1 MPPKTDKLTPLAEL
15 AEIFGYTRDHLAYLC
30 RTGQVPAQ
38 KVGRSWQAS
47 YQDVEAYQKRTTE
60 VQESRF
66 SEMSVKQSLKPEKV
80 ALREG
85 KKEASTPEAPLS
97 VPALPTAEPLLHQL
111 MKKPAVPQSGFD
123 ELFVAGWAVAGEAF
137 RTSLRLAIQ
146 MPIRGLLFL
155 THLLARALYAAFN
168 TPIATAKA
176 LPGFLPRAYAFLTA
190 PVVSIY
196 RDYRDEYSLYGFTR
210 LALQVRRTATYGLSV
225 IAVLAWAGVVGAS
238 MGYRPSEIPAQLAR
252 LGQPARQFIASTLPA
267 IDLDGQLSNFQKG
280 VDTVREVK
288 RLQGLSG
295 RDSKLVQDY
304 IAVGRG
310 VLSDEERLASEQ
322 ATSGEVL
329 SAQTTGPGLWNRI
342 FGKIRNTGKKTKVFL
357 ADYWDGLGAE
367 FSALVRSR
375 YVGEYVVVIKS
386 PQELGGSERLVRE
399 IVLREVAQG
408 GAPGT
413 VGPVGARGEQG
424 APGPAGPQGLPGI
437 AGPQSLAGG
446 SGGFVYPIFP
456 VGNGNARSG
465 SGIVGSFTY
474 LDAANL
480 AAGNL
485 TVSGNITQTSGSTTL
500 LNTTVSN
507 LTVTGT
513 FSGGTIGSGRTH
525 LSDTTSDFILGITQ
539 SGTGSGLRFFTAPN
553 ASSTIGLLQLT
564 DNPLSGGSANGTFLA
579 ANPQSYLG
587 DFVRF
592 QVGGTDVFRI
602 DNEGTTTIG
611 GALVVSTTTATST
624 IAHSLAVDTNTL
636 VVNANESRVGIG
648 TLTPS
653 TTLGVVG
660 TSRFNGTVQVA
671 GVLTVDSCVGCGGGG
686 SGSSGAFQQS
696 AGIANTLTPTN
707 TAAGIFVS
715 GSSTIDNNLRVAQ
728 HFNVASETP
737 ADGFGVA
744 IATSTIINATT
755 TVGFNNSLVI
765 NVSEGRVGVGTAVP
779 TTTFG
784 VLGTSRLNGP
794 VTVAGALTLNTITGS
809 TQCLNAD
816 TNGLVSGA
824 GAPCGT
830 GSSGSPGAWQSLFTN
845 VLTPT
850 NTAASIYVDGASSTI
865 ATLRVPHG
873 LNATTSVIDALAVP
887 TTLNLN
893 GASITNYFGTACTG
907 NNWLQ
912 DIADNGAFSCSA
924 LIAPNG
930 AWQTI
935 FTNTLSPTNTAAGIF
950 VYGSS
955 TIDNNLRVAQH
966 FNVATITPS
975 DGFGMAIATSSIF
988 GLPTKDTLVVN
999 VDNTQVGVGA
1009 VPSTTFGVLGTT
1021 RLNGAV
1027 TVAGALTINTIT
1039 GSTQCLTADTN
1050 GLVSGAG
1057 AACGTG
1063 SSGQNGAWQ
1072 SLFTNVIPPTNTA
1085 AGIYVD
1091 GASSTIATLRVPHGL
1106 NATTSVID
1114 TLAVPTT
1121 LNLSGASITNYFG
1134 TACTGNNWLQDIADN
1149 GAGIPLPPLSIN
1161 IGKLISSKLLDGS
1174 SGNFH

>member
-1 MPPKTDKLTPLAEL
+1 LPPKTDKLTPLAEL

-80 ALREG
+80 ALREE
-85 KKEASTPEAPLS
+85 KKAAFTPEAPLS

-437 AGPQSLAGG
+437 AGPQGLAGG

-611 GALVVSTTTATST
+611 GALVVSTTTATSR
-624 IAHSLAVDTNTL
+624 I
-636 VVNANESRVGIG
+636 SR
-648 TLTPS
+648 S
-653 TTLGVVG
+653 W
-660 TSRFNGTVQVA
+660 A
-671 GVLTVDSCVGCGGGG
+671 
-686 SGSSGAFQQS
+686 GSSA
-696 AGIANTLTPTN
+696 TPP
-707 TAAGIFVS
+707 
-715 GSSTIDNNLRVAQ
+715 R
-728 HFNVASETP
+728 
-737 ADGFGVA
+737 
-744 IATSTIINATT
+744 
-755 TVGFNNSLVI
+755 
-765 NVSEGRVGVGTAVP
+765 
-779 TTTFG
+779 
-784 VLGTSRLNGP
+784 
-794 VTVAGALTLNTITGS
+794 
-809 TQCLNAD
+809 
-816 TNGLVSGA
+816 
-824 GAPCGT
+824 
-830 GSSGSPGAWQSLFTN
+830 
-845 VLTPT
+845 
-850 NTAASIYVDGASSTI
+850 
-865 ATLRVPHG
+865 
-873 LNATTSVIDALAVP
+873 
-887 TTLNLN
+887 
-893 GASITNYFGTACTG
+893 
-907 NNWLQ
+907 
-912 DIADNGAFSCSA
+912 
-924 LIAPNG
+924 
-930 AWQTI
+930 
-935 FTNTLSPTNTAAGIF
+935 
-950 VYGSS
+950 
-955 TIDNNLRVAQH
+955 
-966 FNVATITPS
+966 
-975 DGFGMAIATSSIF
+975 
-988 GLPTKDTLVVN
+988 
-999 VDNTQVGVGA
+999 
-1009 VPSTTFGVLGTT
+1009 
-1021 RLNGAV
+1021 
-1027 TVAGALTINTIT
+1027 
-1039 GSTQCLTADTN
+1039 
-1050 GLVSGAG
+1050 
-1057 AACGTG
+1057 
-1063 SSGQNGAWQ
+1063 
-1072 SLFTNVIPPTNTA
+1072 PPT
-1085 AGIYVD
+1085 
-1091 GASSTIATLRVPHGL
+1091 
-1106 NATTSVID
+1106 
-1114 TLAVPTT
+1114 
-1121 LNLSGASITNYFG
+1121 F
-1134 TACTGNNWLQDIADN
+1134 
-1149 GAGIPLPPLSIN
+1149 
-1161 IGKLISSKLLDGS
+1161 
-1174 SGNFH
+1174 